1 MKFHLILA
9 NFLIVAVLHSQSLL
23 TQANQL
29 YEVGEYEEAT
39 PLFEKVFKS
48 DTNNLNVRYK
58 LAICYLYNYYHD
70 RALNHLKYIYKKKPN
85 YNAEILYDLARA
97 EHFNYLFD
105 EAERHYRA
113 YASRN
118 TQDEDIQVAIDELVK
133 QCELGRKLLQKS
145 SSFVIKSLGT
155 AINTPYDEHS
165 PVLSSDGNTL
175 IFASGKPEEKKKTST
190 KDQPDEIYISYRDS
204 SGNWSIPKKIILPG
218 TGDKAPLQL
227 VENDSKLIYFRY
239 TTKPTVYVAG
249 IKNSTVSQPAN
260 RIRKDNGQ
268 VTELDAFMTFNGKSM
283 YISTDDDN
291 LNGTS
296 DIFVSNVNKA
306 GVWESFK
313 KLSSKIN
320 TDYDE
325 VCPFVTPD
333 GKTLYFS
340 SNGHGTI
347 GGFDIFKCELD
358 TVTGQWK
365 EPVNAG
371 IPLNTPG
378 DDVYFYFSSKNPDK
392 GVFASYRPG
401 GVGERDLYE
410 VINLE
415 NTKNVRV
422 KGTITDQNKKIINSD
437 IEVLFYDMKTK
448 ALQDRFVY
456 KNNPKQYDVVLTIKS
471 KYEMIV
477 KQKDKIIF
485 KGQFDTPPVQD
496 KTNYYIINDFSINLP

>member
-1 MKFHLILA
+1 MRFLFLFAFSLA
-9 NFLIVAVLHSQSLL
+9 LHVCVSQNLL
-23 TQANQL
+23 SQANQAF
-29 YEVGEYEEAT
+29 EVGEYEEAT
-39 PLFEKVFKS
+39 PLFEKLFKADS
-48 DTNNLNVRYK
+48 NNLNVRYK

-70 RALNHLKYIYKKKPN
+70 RALQHLRFIYKKKPN

-113 YASRN
+113 YGSRN
-118 TQDEDIQVAIDELVK
+118 TQDEEIQTAIDELVK
-133 QCELGRKLLQKS
+133 QCELGRKLLQRS
-145 SSFVIKSLGT
+145 SSFVIKNLGP
-155 AINTPYDEHS
+155 AINTPFDEHS
-165 PVLSSDGNTL
+165 PVLSSDGKTL
-175 IFASGKPEEKKKTST
+175 IFASGKPEEKKKVST
-190 KDQPDEIYISYRDS
+190 KDQPDEIYISYKDS
-204 SGNWSIPKKIILPG
+204 SGNWSSPKKITLPG
-218 TGDKAPLQL
+218 SGDKAPLQL
-227 VENDSKLIYFRY
+227 VENDTKLMYFRY
-239 TTKPTVYVAG
+239 TTKPAVYVAG
-249 IKNSTVSQPAN
+249 IKNANVTQPSN

-268 VTELDAFMTFNGKSM
+268 ITELDAFMTFNGKSM

-296 DIFVSNVNKA
+296 DIFVSNQNKA
-306 GVWESFK
+306 GVWESFR

-415 NTKNVRV
+415 NSKNVRI
-422 KGTITDQNKKIINSD
+422 KGTITDQNKKAITSD
-437 IEVLFYDMKTK
+437 LEVIFYDAKTK
-448 ALQDRFVY
+448 AIQDRFVY
-456 KNNPKQYDVVLTIKS
+456 RNNPKQYDVVLTIKS
-471 KYEMIV
+471 KYNMVV
-477 KQKDKIIF
+477 KHKDTVVYQKEY
-485 KGQFDTPPVQD
+485 DTPPVQD
-496 KTNYYIINDFSINLP
+496 KTNYYIINDINVTLP